1 MPLADLS
8 TEGTVF
14 LLRLALVG
22 VLYLFLVSVFLLV
35 RGELRRQAQPSAPT
49 PGRLVLLAAG
59 GSSLPPGHT
68 LPLSTITTLGRAPGS
83 TLLLNDNF
91 VSATHAV
98 LAWHD
103 GQWWLR
109 DAGST
114 NGTFVNEEPV
124 SQEEVPVSYGD
135 VVGIGR
141 LRLRLAP

>member
-8 TEGTVF
+8 AEGTML
-14 LLRLALVG
+14 LLRLTLVG
-22 VLYLFLVSVFLLV
+22 VIYLFLVSVFLVV
-35 RGELRRQAQPSAPT
+35 RGELRRQGQPAAPT

-59 GSSLPPGHT
+59 SSSLPQGHAM
-68 LPLSTITTLGRAPGS
+68 PLSAVTTLGRAPGS

-98 LAWHD
+98 MSWRD

-114 NGTFVNEEPV
+114 NGTFLNEEPV
-124 SQEEVPVSYGD
+124 SEDEVPVSYGD